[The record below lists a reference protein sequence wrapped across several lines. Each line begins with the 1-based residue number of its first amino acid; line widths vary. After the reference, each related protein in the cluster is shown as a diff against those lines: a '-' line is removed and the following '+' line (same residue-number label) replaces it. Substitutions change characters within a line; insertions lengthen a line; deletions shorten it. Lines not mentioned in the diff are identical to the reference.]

1 MAGRF
6 SSWLTLTV
14 AGRGD
19 VSKCDSGGRANRG
32 HVLKVFITPQRA
44 RADTLSRSAGH
55 ETPTATPRKVS
66 HKLFIF
72 FLKSRSKFAAKMAA
86 RIFRC
91 VFDKLVPYSK
101 KQNTKTS
108 ETKTFKLLFV
118 GRAAKETGGRALIGW
133 RR

>member
-66 HKLFIF
+66 HKLFMFGFIF
-72 FLKSRSKFAAKMAA
+72 FFEVEVQVCRQNGSSHFQM
-86 RIFRC
+86 C
-91 VFDKLVPYSK
+91 V
-101 KQNTKTS
+101 
-108 ETKTFKLLFV
+108 
-118 GRAAKETGGRALIGW
+118 
-133 RR
+133 